1 MSAETLDDNPKIL
14 ELLKQRLELGVERYG
29 HGVRVHDDTTQYGTK
44 TNNWDEMAFEEILDG
59 LIYAAAAYLQRE
71 DDSGRIRGHI
81 RAIIEEKNRADV
93 LLEKISKMAIN
104 IVAPTSNGSLLE
116 EVSEYLNNRSFVALM
131 EYIRQEGGTT
141 DGEGEE

>member
-1 MSAETLDDNPKIL
+1 MTPLVSVETLDDNAQIL
-14 ELLKQRLELGVERYG
+14 ELLKQRLELGRERYG

-71 DDSGRIRGHI
+71 EDQNRIRNHT
-81 RAIIEEKNRADV
+81 RAIIEEKNQADA
-93 LLEKISKMAIN
+93 LLEKISRLAIN

-116 EVSEYLNNRSFVALM
+116 EVSEYLNNRSFVAGKT
-131 EYIRQEGGTT
+131 EG
-141 DGEGEE
+141 DSEE